1 MLEVEN
7 LHRKLSKPALHSPLK
22 CHLASRNQ
30 FHASSFEPSE
40 MPWPNQLWPLL
51 LGHQPTISLQ
61 ELGLDCQKGKKKHP
75 KQSRVTSVWVP
86 HMKQTHW
93 KSRLPDSNCLKD
105 TTVQHLLVC
114 IPDMPEAPSFLEGK
128 TQNGINKEN
137 DSAKILGVKAV
148 RSLARGRQNTGLNQ
162 PDWVSNLY
170 LHVCMSVLYVDDSC
184 VAV

>member
-22 CHLASRNQ
+22 CHLASRI
-30 FHASSFEPSE
+30 SFMHLPSNH
-40 MPWPNQLWPLL
+40 PKC
-51 LGHQPTISLQ
+51 LGPTSCGHCSLGIN
-61 ELGLDCQKGKKKHP
+61 LPYRSKNSAWTVKRGAKKKHP
-75 KQSRVTSVWVP
+75 KHSRVTSVWVP

-128 TQNGINKEN
+128 TQNGINKEK

-148 RSLARGRQNTGLNQ
+148 RSLARRRQNTGLNQ

-170 LHVCMSVLYVDDSC
+170 LHVCIICRWQLCSC
-184 VAV
+184 V